1 MTIQNMKARSRM
13 VTLARDFFLS
23 RGYLET
29 ETPLLAP
36 SLIPESSLEAFATQY
51 VHPYA
56 PGKPLYLLP
65 SPEFWMKQLIAQTGA
80 SVFQLGKAFR
90 NAESVSR
97 IHNPEFTMLEYYT
110 LGSDSADNIGLTEE
124 LFRILARE
132 ETPPRARPPFRRIT
146 MAQAFKDFVGLD
158 LDSLGDTGRMIEAAR
173 GKDLL
178 VSPKA
183 TWEEAFNVV
192 FLSLVEPNLPMDRP
206 LVLDEYPTLIEC
218 LAKEIPGKPYKE
230 RWELYVEGI
239 EIANC
244 FTEMAEPQAVR
255 EYFDSQGR
263 KKLESLVPHR
273 IDYGYA
279 EIFANFPPC
288 SGVAV
293 GFDRLTMVLL
303 GAKTIEEVI
312 NFPFPKDFNSGI

>member
-1 MTIQNMKARSRM
+1 M
-13 VTLARDFFLS
+13 VTRTREFFLS

-65 SPEFWMKQLIAQTGA
+65 SPEFWMKQLISQTKE

-110 LGSDSADNIGLTEE
+110 IGADSTDNVELTEE
-124 LFRILARE
+124 LFRMLAQE
-132 ETPPRARPPFRRIT
+132 DTSPSARPPFRRLT
-146 MAQAFKDFVGLD
+146 MAQAFEEFAGLD
-158 LDSLGDTGRMIEAAR
+158 LDSLGDSSNLIEAAR

-183 TWEEAFNVV
+183 TWEEAFNVI
-192 FLSLVEPNLPMDRP
+192 FLSLVEPNLPMDKP
-206 LVLDEYPTLIEC
+206 LVLDEYPAGIEC
-218 LAKEIPGKPYKE
+218 LAKDIPGRPYKE
-230 RWELYVEGI
+230 RWELYVNGI

-244 FTEMAEPQAVR
+244 FTEMACPAAVR
-255 EYFDSQGR
+255 EYFKSQGE
-263 KKLESLVPHR
+263 KKLQSLVPHR
-273 IDYGYA
+273 IDFNYA
-279 EIFANFPPC
+279 EVFAEFPPC

-293 GFDRLTMVLL
+293 GFDRLAMVLL
-303 GAKTIEEVI
+303 GAQTIAEVL
-312 NFPFPKDFNSGI
+312 NFPFSKSYG